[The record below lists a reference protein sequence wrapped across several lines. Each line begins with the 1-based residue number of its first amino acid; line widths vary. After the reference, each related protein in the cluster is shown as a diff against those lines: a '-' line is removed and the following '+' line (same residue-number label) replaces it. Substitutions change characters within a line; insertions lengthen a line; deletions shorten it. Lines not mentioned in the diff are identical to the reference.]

1 MGTESESRR
10 RLKDDHRL
18 VQRKVFVMIKLAIVG
33 AGYWGPN
40 LIRNF
45 MSIDECEV
53 KLICDSDPEQLTK
66 VGEGKAEV
74 ELTTDSSKVVNSD
87 ADAVVVATSAETHYA
102 LVKEILGAGKDVF
115 VEKPLTLSVSEGEEL
130 VELADSRDRI
140 LMVGH
145 ILLYHPAVKMLKS
158 YITDGTLGK
167 VYYLYSAR
175 LNLGRVRRDENALW
189 AFAPHDVS
197 IILHLLES
205 MPDSV
210 QASGECYL
218 RDGIFDVVFMS
229 MHFADKSMAQVHV
242 SWLDPHKTRKITVVG
257 SKKMAVFDDVQ
268 SMEKIRIYDKGFDYT
283 PAYASYPESLTLRIG
298 DIHIP
303 KIDGRE
309 PLGLECE
316 HFLECIKTRK
326 KPVSDGEN
334 GLRVLRVLEAAQ
346 KSLDQ
351 KGKPF
356 KP

>member
-1 MGTESESRR
+1 M
-10 RLKDDHRL
+10 
-18 VQRKVFVMIKLAIVG
+18 VKLAVVG

-53 KLICDSDPEQLTK
+53 KLICDSDPDRLKK
-66 VGEGKAEV
+66 VAEGKIGVKFA
-74 ELTTDSSKVVNSD
+74 TDSKDIVKSD
-87 ADAVVVATSAETHYA
+87 VDAVVVATSAGTHYG

-115 VEKPLTLSVSEGEEL
+115 VEKPLTLSVPEAEEL
-130 VELADSRDRI
+130 VELAEKKERI

-145 ILLYHPAVKMLKS
+145 ILLYHPAVNMLKQ
-158 YITDGTLGK
+158 YIKDGTLGK

-175 LNLGRVRRDENALW
+175 LNLGRVRKDENALW
-189 AFAPHDVS
+189 SFAPHDVS

-205 MPDSV
+205 VPDSV

-229 MHFADKSMAQVHV
+229 MHFPDRSIAQVHV
-242 SWLDPHKTRKITVVG
+242 SWLDPHRTRKLTVVG
-257 SKKMAVFDDVQ
+257 SKKMAVFDDVE
-268 SMEKIRIYDKGFDYT
+268 SMEKIRIYDKGVDYT

-303 KIDGRE
+303 KVAGKE
-309 PLGLECE
+309 PLRLECE
-316 HFLECIKTRK
+316 HFLECVKSRE
-326 KPVSDGEN
+326 KPLSDGEN
-334 GLRVLRVLEAAQ
+334 GVHVLRVLEAGQ

-351 KGKPF
+351 KGKPI

>member
-1 MGTESESRR
+1 M
-10 RLKDDHRL
+10 
-18 VQRKVFVMIKLAIVG
+18 VKLAVVG

-74 ELTTDSSKVVNSD
+74 ELTTDSDKVISSD
-87 ADAVVVATSAETHYA
+87 VDAVVVATSAETHYG
-102 LVKEILGAGKDVF
+102 LVKDILGSGKDVF
-115 VEKPLTLSVSEGEEL
+115 VEKPLALSVSEGEEL
-130 VELADSRDRI
+130 VELANSRNRI

-145 ILLYHPAVKMLKS
+145 ILLYHPAVKILKS
-158 YITDGTLGK
+158 YLTDGTLGQ

-175 LNLGRVRRDENALW
+175 LNLGRVRKDENALW
-189 AFAPHDVS
+189 CFGPHDVS
-197 IILHLLES
+197 IILHLLDS

-218 RDGIFDVVFMS
+218 RHGIFDVVFMS
-229 MHFADKSMAQVHV
+229 MHFPDKSMAQVHV
-242 SWLDPHKTRKITVVG
+242 SWLDPHKTRRLTVVG
-257 SKKMAVFDDVQ
+257 SKKMAVFDDVE
-268 SMEKIRIYDKGFDYT
+268 STEKIRIYDKGVDYT

-303 KIDGRE
+303 KVPGTE
-309 PLGLECE
+309 PLRLECE
-316 HFLECIKTRK
+316 HFLECVKSRRK
-326 KPVSDGEN
+326 PLSDGES
-334 GLRVLRVLEAAQ
+334 GIHVLRVLEAAQ

-351 KGKPF
+351 GGKPF